1 MSELSEGLLIF
12 MTGVLAL
19 ATFILAY
26 HAWRLWKVTKE
37 VAQSAEKLKLMP
49 KLVLDTIQPLSNTK
63 TFCRFSVKNIGF
75 GSAINMEAHEGDKK
89 LEPVLERQYI
99 VATDIYNWDIPD
111 AKVGQVRTIEVKYAD
126 IRGGQPQREN
136 IHVKVYT
143 TT

>member
-37 VAQSAEKLKLMP
+37 VAQSAENLKLLP

-75 GSAINMEAHEGDKK
+75 GSAINIEAHEGQTK
-89 LEPVLERQYI
+89 LEPVPERQYI
-99 VATDIYNWDIPD
+99 VANDIYNWDIPN
-111 AKVGQVRTIEVKYAD
+111 AKMGEIRSIEIKYSD
-126 IRGGQPQREN
+126 IKGDQPQKD
-136 IHVKVYT
+136 IIQVKVLNNA
-143 TT
+143 